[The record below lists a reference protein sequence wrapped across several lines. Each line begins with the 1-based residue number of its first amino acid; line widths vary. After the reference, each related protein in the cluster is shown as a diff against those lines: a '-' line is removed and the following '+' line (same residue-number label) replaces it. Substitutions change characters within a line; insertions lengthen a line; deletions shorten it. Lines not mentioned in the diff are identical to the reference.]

1 MGEVVPNIGWMHPLV
16 VHFVIALAFVGVGA
30 RLVSLLPSER
40 WRFTS
45 PMATS
50 LIVIAALGGLLAV
63 HTGTD
68 AHGPVERV
76 PGARNAVQEHEDA
89 GEWARDALIVVAL
102 FEIGALALA
111 NRGGLG
117 KGLKIAAAV
126 VGLVGIATVYRAA
139 DLGGDLVYNYA
150 GGIGLRSGDSADVR
164 RLLIA
169 GLYHNA
175 MRARTA
181 KDSATTTRLIAEL
194 SREMPGDTSVRF
206 MVIESMLKDQ
216 GKAREAADSLKAIQ
230 VPASNRRVAFQRAS
244 LLSDAYVALGHPDSA
259 RITLEAL
266 KNSLPAQFQPR
277 VQQAID
283 KLPK

>member
-1 MGEVVPNIGWMHPLV
+1 MPNLGWMHPEI

-30 RLVSLLPSER
+30 RLVSLLPLGER
-40 WRFTS
+40 WRFAS

-50 LIVIAALGGLLAV
+50 LIIIAALGGLLAV

-76 PGARNAVQEHEDA
+76 PGARNAVQDHEDA
-89 GEWARDALIVVAL
+89 GEWARDALLVVAL
-102 FEIGALALA
+102 FEIAALATA
-111 NRGGLG
+111 KRGGLG
-117 KGLKIAAAV
+117 TGLKITAAV

-150 GGIGLRSGDSADVR
+150 GGIGLRSGDTADIR
-164 RLLIA
+164 HLLIA
-169 GLYHNA
+169 GLYENA

-181 KDSATTTRLIAEL
+181 KDTATTTRLIAEL

-216 GKAREAADSLKAIQ
+216 NKPREALDSLKAIQ

-244 LLSDAYVALGHPDSA
+244 LMSDAYVAVGHTDSA

-266 KNSLPAQFQPR
+266 KNSLPQQFQSR

>member
-1 MGEVVPNIGWMHPLV
+1 MPNIGWMHPLV

-30 RLVSLLPSER
+30 RIVSLLPSER

-63 HTGTD
+63 HTGSD

-117 KGLKIAAAV
+117 KGVKIAAAV
-126 VGLVGIATVYRAA
+126 VGIVGCATVYRAA

-181 KDSATTTRLIAEL
+181 KDTATTTRLITEL

-259 RITLEAL
+259 RITLETL

-277 VQQAID
+277 IQQAID